1 MLALCDVTRANGYAV
16 ILPCIFPP
24 ESPFCHQL
32 VPQPPLARLSHAN
45 KGCVASRAE
54 LLPVHAAS
62 NVLTGYTQKG
72 CLVDRACCWPHVIL
86 GPQPCSSA
94 PTTSSIGKQTHHL
107 LMMVMAPLQKHPLWS
122 HSGSASAAS
131 CSRLHSHCAR
141 YACLRRHRVDVC
153 VCVCMC
159 VYVCVCGGWC
169 VFDSHNTL
177 FKPLVLD
184 AYACVISVCLSLPPS
199 LPLSLSLSL
208 SLCVC
213 VCVQHALWSPTA
225 RLAYPVLSQGDILVY
240 SSALLHRGAANTTDQ
255 PRPILVYRSVFTR
268 YHCARTSFYQTYM
281 WCATL
286 KEAHTT

>member
-213 VCVQHALWSPTA
+213 VCAACIMVSNGQA
-225 RLAYPVLSQGDILVY
+225 RVPCAITRRHSC
-240 SSALLHRGAANTTDQ
+240 
-255 PRPILVYRSVFTR
+255 VFL
-268 YHCARTSFYQTYM
+268 RTSAQGGGQHHGSAPPHPCLPVRLY
-281 WCATL
+281 TL
-286 KEAHTT
+286 PLRPY